1 MLRAT
6 KARRLEFYYDYS
18 CPYAYLGSVRAQ
30 ELAAKMGLP
39 LEYAPM
45 FLGGVFRAVQTPL
58 NLMNVLSPAKAEH
71 NAHDLLRWAK
81 LFDVPLVIPPNHPQ
95 RTAAALR
102 ATLVTGCDPAVVDG
116 FFRAYWVRGDD
127 LADRTTLERV
137 LRDAGHDAEK
147 VLAEAD
153 SERVRNDLKARTDV
167 AIGHGIFG
175 APAYLVDGEHLY
187 WGQDRMH
194 FVADLRYED
203 LFAPKTPSKSAP
215 MKHTLDLYWDFSS
228 PFGYLGSTQA
238 EALAA
243 RTGAELTWRPMLL
256 GGLFKIIGQADF
268 PMATFSPAKQKY
280 YADDIQRWAA
290 YWGVPMKWPSRF
302 PINTVKALRCYLAL
316 PPEAQR
322 PFREAAFAAFW
333 ADDRDI
339 SDDAVLRELL
349 GSHADATLAKI
360 QEKAI
365 KDELI
370 ACTDRAA
377 KAGVFGAPTWV
388 VDGKELFWGQD
399 RIPLV
404 ERALTT

>member
-6 KARRLEFYYDYS
+6 KARRLAFYYDYS
-18 CPYAYLGSVRAQ
+18 CPYAYLGSVRVQA
-30 ELAAKMGLP
+30 LATKMGLQ

-58 NLMNVLSPAKAEH
+58 NLMNVLSPAKAAH
-71 NAHDLLRWAK
+71 NGRDLERWAA
-81 LFDVPLVIPPNHPQ
+81 LFDVPLRIPPNHPQ

-127 LADRTTLERV
+127 LAERATRERV
-137 LRDAGHDAEK
+137 LREAGHDADD
-147 VLAEAD
+147 VLARAD
-153 SERVRNDLKARTDV
+153 SDAVRDDLKSRTDV
-167 AIGHGIFG
+167 AIAHGIFG
-175 APAYLVDGEHLY
+175 APAYVVDDEHLY

-194 FVADLRYED
+194 FVADLRYEE
-203 LFAPKTPSKSAP
+203 LFAPTTPSKSPP
-215 MKHTLDLYWDFSS
+215 MKHTLELYWDFSS

-243 RTGAELTWRPMLL
+243 RTGAELVWRPMLL

-268 PMATFSPAKQKY
+268 PMATFSAAKQKY
-280 YADDIQRWAA
+280 YADDLQRWAA

-316 PPEAQR
+316 PAEAQR
-322 PFREAAFAAFW
+322 PFREAAFSAFW

-349 GSHADATLAKI
+349 GANAEAVLAKI